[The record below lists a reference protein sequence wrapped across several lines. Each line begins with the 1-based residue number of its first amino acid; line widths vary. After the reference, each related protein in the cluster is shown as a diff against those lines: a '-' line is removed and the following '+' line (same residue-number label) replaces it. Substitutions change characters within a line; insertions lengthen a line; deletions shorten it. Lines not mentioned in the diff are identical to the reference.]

1 MPSSSS
7 DEDDFIP
14 VGLSMLKLNPR
25 ASTMSVMAHR
35 VKEEATEFPAALQYY
50 SMLNRAM
57 EALNRNKE
65 EVGERLK
72 LGLSVVR
79 KSRKTY
85 INVVSIAK
93 QLDRQPDHLSHF
105 LTKNLCGEGNI
116 NKEGQL
122 VMNGS
127 FLQSAV
133 EKALR
138 QFIELYVVCRSCESV
153 EETRIVRENKLYFLR
168 CDKCKASRCVGNV
181 IDGFTLKDTP
191 QAKLRGLI

>member
-1 MPSSSS
+1 MSSTSS
-7 DEDDFIP
+7 DEDFVP
-14 VGLSMLKLNPR
+14 LGLSMLKLTTKKSATP
-25 ASTMSVMAHR
+25 VMVHR
-35 VKEEATEFPAALQYY
+35 VKEENVEFPAALQYY
-50 SMLNRAM
+50 SMLNKAM
-57 EALNRNKE
+57 EILNRNRE
-65 EVGERLK
+65 EDNERLK

-93 QLDRQPDHLSHF
+93 QLNRQPEHVSHF
-105 LTKNLCGEGNI
+105 LTKSLCGEGNI

-133 EKALR
+133 EKTLR
-138 QFIELYVVCRSCESV
+138 QFIELYVVCKSCESV
-153 EETRIVRENKLYFLR
+153 DETSIVRENKLYFLR

-181 IDGFTLKDTP
+181 IEGFTLKDTP
-191 QAKLRGLI
+191 NAKLRGLI